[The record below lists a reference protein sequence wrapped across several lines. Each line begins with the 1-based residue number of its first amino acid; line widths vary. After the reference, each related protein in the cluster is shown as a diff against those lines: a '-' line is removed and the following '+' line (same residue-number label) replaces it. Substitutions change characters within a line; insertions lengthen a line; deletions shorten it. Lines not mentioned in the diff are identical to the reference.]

1 MKILVLAPKP
11 PWPPLDGG
19 AVATMR
25 CIEGMAAGGAEISL
39 LAMVTEK
46 HLTDSGV
53 ATPPVSLLRHYE
65 TVTVDTRIQPAE
77 LLANL
82 IFSSEPY
89 DLLRFRSA
97 SFSSALR
104 SLLQQELFDIIQC
117 EGILFIYYVAE
128 IRELTKA
135 RVILR
140 AHNIEHR
147 IREMMADRT
156 SDPFRIAYLKNL
168 SRRIRKKELASA
180 RVFDAIVPI
189 SEPDFQ
195 WFRSVSS
202 GNPVMLS
209 ETGAEVTDR
218 ITEYP
223 PDEMKVGFIGALNWE
238 PNIDGLR
245 WFMEA
250 VWPQVI
256 RSHAD
261 ARLFIAGR
269 GASDEIAVQMNGPNV
284 IFMGEVDNARTFM
297 ESMTVLIAPLFAG
310 SGLRIK
316 IIEAMSLGKTVV
328 VTPVAATGLPVTSG
342 KELFIARDAVSFCN
356 ALTQALDS
364 PETRRTTGEAAR
376 VLVRRRYNNLVQTEL
391 MLKFYGT
398 LCHGR

>member
-1 MKILVLAPKP
+1 
-11 PWPPLDGG
+11 
-19 AVATMR
+19 
-25 CIEGMAAGGAEISL
+25 
-39 LAMVTEK
+39 
-46 HLTDSGV
+46 
-53 ATPPVSLLRHYE
+53 
-65 TVTVDTRIQPAE
+65 
-77 LLANL
+77 
-82 IFSSEPY
+82 
-89 DLLRFRSA
+89 
-97 SFSSALR
+97 
-104 SLLQQELFDIIQC
+104 
-117 EGILFIYYVAE
+117 
-128 IRELTKA
+128 
-135 RVILR
+135 
-140 AHNIEHR
+140 
-147 IREMMADRT
+147 
-156 SDPFRIAYLKNL
+156 AYLKNL

-189 SEPDFQ
+189 SEPDFH

-209 ETGAEVTDR
+209 ETGAEVTDM
-218 ITEYP
+218 IKEYP
-223 PDEMKVGFIGALNWE
+223 PDEMNVGFIGALNWE

-245 WFMEA
+245 WFMKA

-269 GASDEIAVQMNGPNV
+269 GASDETAVQMSVPNV

-376 VLVRRRYNNLVQTEL
+376 ELVRRRYNNIVQTEL